1 MNAADTIPPALS
13 IHRPWTT
20 LIMLGIKTI
29 ENRTWRTNRR
39 GPILI
44 HGAKPWAPAA
54 TDATNRIL
62 SFGGDELTNPGEHP
76 TGLLGVATLARIC
89 DRTTRGESCDCGPWA
104 TPGQQHWHLTDARRF
119 DEPIPCPG
127 RQQLW
132 TPPAELWPAIR
143 AAQETARP
151 WGGAA

>member
-13 IHRPWTT
+13 IRRPWTT

-29 ENRTWRTNRR
+29 ENRTWYTNRR

-44 HGAKPWAPAA
+44 HGAKSWAPAA
-54 TDATNRIL
+54 IDETTRIL
-62 SFGGDELTNPGEHP
+62 GFGGDELTDPNEHP
-76 TGLLGVATLARIC
+76 TGLLGVATLVRIC
-89 DRTTRGESCDCGPWA
+89 DLTTCDCGPWA
-104 TPGQQHWHLTDARRF
+104 IPGQQHWHLADARRF

-132 TPPAELWPAIR
+132 TPPEALWPAIR
-143 AAQETARP
+143 AARETAWM